1 MSAIVSSTR
10 RTSTRTPT
18 PLSTLSEH
26 EVQTLEQSVLHI
38 ISPSASKALN
48 ASTYGEHNFS
58 SAVIAKVFNPTPA
71 KNNPTPESAASAA
84 SPPDDAGLLSPPA
97 APALPVATPSALL
110 PTVESDGD
118 TETPR
123 IPLADVVTPSSA
135 ASLDT
140 PEAHDGVRA
149 ASTPE
154 LSQWVVSETF
164 CPSSGGL
171 ATGDNLVL
179 ERPTLKAQTLRGEVG
194 GDGVMRYRLSVSLR
208 GEEWAVS
215 RRYREWDALRAVVG
229 TVLPEARGLPFPP
242 KHVALPCLS
251 AGRHDPTVVARRE
264 AELLVWMKALLEL
277 EGARS
282 VTALTGF
289 LCR

>member
-110 PTVESDGD
+110 PSVESDGD

-154 LSQWVVSETF
+154 PSQWVVS
-164 CPSSGGL
+164 
-171 ATGDNLVL
+171 
-179 ERPTLKAQTLRGEVG
+179 
-194 GDGVMRYRLSVSLR
+194 
-208 GEEWAVS
+208 
-215 RRYREWDALRAVVG
+215 
-229 TVLPEARGLPFPP
+229 
-242 KHVALPCLS
+242 
-251 AGRHDPTVVARRE
+251 
-264 AELLVWMKALLEL
+264 
-277 EGARS
+277 
-282 VTALTGF
+282 
-289 LCR
+289 